1 MFEEVGANV
10 RGALAFCAALAW
22 NDAFR
27 YLIFEGLVESQML
40 ARKLFYAVFVTALAS
55 LASAVV
61 ARRGASSSNRQSFGV
76 STKSI

>member
-1 MFEEVGANV
+1 MFEEVGTNV
-10 RGALAFCAALAW
+10 RAALAFCAALAW

-61 ARRGASSSNRQSFGV
+61 TRRTSSTSGQTFGAKNM
-76 STKSI
+76 